1 MGDFFKHIRIFLNKW
16 KSRALTHAK
25 EVVNARKVFL
35 GGMAKF
41 ALNET
46 DEMMNHP
53 LSTLLFAS
61 VLLTVACSKPADRQD
76 FNVAA
81 PLETS
86 AHAATAVTK
95 SGPVAGYVDGG
106 VYIFKGIPYAK
117 AERFMPAV
125 DPDPWTDVRP
135 SRAYGPTCPQD
146 KRSGWWSDDQAFA
159 MHWDD
164 GFPDEDCLRVNIWTG
179 GLRNGVKRPVM
190 VWLHGGGFR
199 AGSGQELISY
209 DGTNLARD
217 HGVVVVSLNHR
228 LNVLGFLDLSA
239 YGAKYAQSGNV
250 GMTDIVKALE
260 WVRDNI
266 AAFGGDPDNVTI
278 FGQSGGGGKV
288 STLMAMPSAKG
299 LFSKAVVESG
309 SITELMAPKYSR
321 RIGAKTVEALHL
333 NPSRIDKLA
342 EVPYEQLL
350 AAYNGAIAAVRE
362 EAQQDGALPGNF
374 LNALLFGQVPVVD
387 GEVIPAQPDTPEALA
402 LSKDV
407 PVIIGTTYHEFTRD
421 QEDPIFQP
429 LALQQAA
436 NRSAA
441 GCAPVYLYQFTWES
455 PVLDGAF
462 GSTHCIEIPFV
473 FDNVALHRTFTGGAA
488 DAVELGHRIS
498 RLWTSF
504 AKTGTPESEGIPA
517 WEPYPKKMILDIE
530 SSIQ

>member
-1 MGDFFKHIRIFLNKW
+1 MTA
-16 KSRALTHAK
+16 ALVA
-25 EVVNARKVFL
+25 
-35 GGMAKF
+35 
-41 ALNET
+41 
-46 DEMMNHP
+46 
-53 LSTLLFAS
+53 
-61 VLLTVACSKPADRQD
+61 VACTSSVNQP
-76 FNVAA
+76 AA
-81 PLETS
+81 PAAAALETS
-86 AHAATAVTK
+86 AKAATVQTA

-106 VYIFKGIPYAK
+106 VYTFKGIPYAQ
-117 AERFMPAV
+117 AERFMPAT
-125 DPDPWTDVRP
+125 DPKPWTEVRH

-146 KRSGWWSDDQAFA
+146 KRAGWWSDDQAFA

-164 GFPDEDCLRVNIWTG
+164 GFPDEDCLRVNVWTG
-179 GLRNGVKRPVM
+179 GLKNGVKRPVM

-209 DGTNLARD
+209 DGANLARD
-217 HGVVVVSLNHR
+217 HGVVVVTLNHR

-239 YGAKYAQSGNV
+239 YGAKYAQSGNL

-299 LFSKAVVESG
+299 LFTKAIVESG
-309 SITELMAPKYSR
+309 SITQLMEPKYSR
-321 RIGAKTVEALHL
+321 RIGAKTVESLHL
-333 NPSRIDKLA
+333 NPAHIDKIA

-350 AAYNGAIAAVRE
+350 AAYNQAIADVRE
-362 EAQQDGALPGNF
+362 EAKQDGAFPENI
-374 LNALLFGQVPVVD
+374 LNAILFGQVPVVD
-387 GEVIPAQPDTPEALA
+387 GEVIPAQPATPEALA

-407 PVIIGTTYHEFTRD
+407 PTIIGTTYHEFTRD
-421 QEDPIFQP
+421 REDPIFQP

-436 NRSAA
+436 DRTAA

-455 PVLDGAF
+455 PVLDGSL

-473 FDNVALHRTFTGGAA
+473 FDNVSLHRTFTGGAQ

-498 RLWTSF
+498 RLWTNF
-504 AKTGTPESEGIPA
+504 AKTGTPAAEDMPE
-517 WEPYPKKMILDIE
+517 WEPYPKKMILNIE

>member
-1 MGDFFKHIRIFLNKW
+1 MRLQI
-16 KSRALTHAK
+16 A
-25 EVVNARKVFL
+25 
-35 GGMAKF
+35 
-41 ALNET
+41 
-46 DEMMNHP
+46 
-53 LSTLLFAS
+53 TLLS
-61 VLLTVACSKPADRQD
+61 VAALLAAACSTPASRPSS
-76 FNVAA
+76 NVAA

-86 AHAATAVTK
+86 AKSATVTTQ
-95 SGPVAGYVDGG
+95 SGPVAGYVDDG
-106 VYIFKGIPYAK
+106 VFIFKGIPYAK
-117 AERFMPAV
+117 AARFMPAE
-125 DPDPWTDVRP
+125 DPDPWTEVRH

-146 KRSGWWSDDQAFA
+146 KRTGWYSDDQAFA

-164 GFPDEDCLRVNIWTG
+164 GFPDEDCLRINIWTG
-179 GLRNGVKRPVM
+179 GLKNGVKRPVM

-199 AGSGQELISY
+199 AGSGQEQIGY

-239 YGAKYAQSGNV
+239 YGAKYAHSGNV
-250 GMTDIVKALE
+250 GMMDIVKALE

-266 AAFGGDPDNVTI
+266 AQFGGDPDNVTI

-299 LFSKAVVESG
+299 LFSKAIVQSG
-309 SITELMAPKYSR
+309 SITQLMEPKYSR

-333 NPSRIDKLA
+333 NPSRIDKIA

-350 AAYNGAIAAVRE
+350 AAYNGAISAVCE
-362 EAQQDGALPGNF
+362 EARQDGAFPENI
-374 LNALLFGQVPVVD
+374 LNAILFGQVPVVD
-387 GEVIPAQPDTPEALA
+387 GEVIPAQPASAEALA
-402 LSKDV
+402 LSKDI
-407 PVIIGTTYHEFTRD
+407 PVIIGTTFHEFTRD

-429 LALQQAA
+429 LARQQAA
-436 NRSAA
+436 DRSAA
-441 GCAPVYLYQFTWES
+441 GCAPVYFYQFTWES

-488 DAVELGHRIS
+488 DAVELGHRVS

-504 AKTGTPESEGIPA
+504 AKTGVPASEGIPQ
-517 WEPYPKKMILDIE
+517 WEPYPRKMILNLE